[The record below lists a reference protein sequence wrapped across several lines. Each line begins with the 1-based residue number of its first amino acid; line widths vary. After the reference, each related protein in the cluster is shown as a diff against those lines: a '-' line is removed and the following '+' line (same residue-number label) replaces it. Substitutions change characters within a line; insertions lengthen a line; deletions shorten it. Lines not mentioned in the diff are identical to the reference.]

1 MRENFNFIPDGFGES
16 HVHARSGRAA
26 IYIHPDD
33 VTSDPELTIAEKR
46 AILASWISDARAVE
60 NAPALRRLESGA
72 VVEVD
77 AILQALGR
85 LDGLAADPKGQ
96 RRQTSLLGRRLS
108 AVSRSWRRI
117 GSPPADPTT
126 MMTTL
131 PQLLR
136 ASEFPFVRRT
146 DPTLRERRSKLS
158 SRAELPLSNLGVS
171 LRLRDRAA
179 AADTWS

>member
-1 MRENFNFIPDGFGES
+1 MEMRENFNFIPDGFGES

-72 VVEVD
+72 VVQVD
-77 AILQALGR
+77 AILQALGQ

-96 RRQTSLLGRRLS
+96 RRQTSFFGRRLS

-117 GSPPADPTT
+117 GSPSRSNDNDDDPPPAP
-126 MMTTL
+126 
-131 PQLLR
+131 
-136 ASEFPFVRRT
+136 AG
-146 DPTLRERRSKLS
+146 
-158 SRAELPLSNLGVS
+158 LGVPFRPPNKPDAS
-171 LRLRDRAA
+171 GAA
-179 AADTWS
+179 VKIEFESGASALEPLALACV